1 MAKFSEGFVR
11 NLVEKLNNV
20 AISKTIRKE
29 SELEAIIY
37 KTVRNYT
44 KKALGIGD
52 AVIDKIV
59 FTHGNTKEEK
69 KRWTQSKKDQ
79 NVVVYGCSNTS
90 DIFIKKRGSGTIY
103 IELKFSKRRGK
114 KEASA
119 LPGDLQRS
127 IGQSIIASLVHTYVI
142 CLIVCET
149 KIRKRDKDHSVELQE
164 MLRKQKHKIELIVRS
179 IPS

>member
-11 NLVEKLNNV
+11 NLVEKLSNV
-20 AISKTIRKE
+20 AISETIRKE

-44 KKALGIGD
+44 KKALGIDD
-52 AVIDKIV
+52 AGINEIV

-69 KRWTQSKKDQ
+69 KRWTQSKRDQ

-90 DIFIKKRGSGTIY
+90 DIFIKKRGLGTIY
-103 IELKFSKRRGK
+103 IELKFSKRRGN

-127 IGQSIIASLVHTYVI
+127 IGQSIIASLLHGYVI

-149 KIRKRDKDHSVELQE
+149 KIRKRKGKDHLKELQE
-164 MLRKQKHKIELIVRS
+164 TLRRDHRIELIVRS
-179 IPS
+179 MS